1 MNYYNAN
8 NEEII
13 NVKNNEGL
21 DQVPASPEADLK
33 RLFNPVMVVED
44 TVPRQTSEQWG
55 DLTQLLDK
63 FQTTFS
69 QNKYDVGCINLE
81 PQRIHLISDLPISLR
96 PYRNSQQES
105 KEIQTQ
111 IEELLKAGFIRPS
124 HSPYAAPVSLA
135 YKKDEGKRSRLCID
149 YRKLNEI
156 TRKDHPVPLIDF
168 VIDNLTHAKFFSTLD
183 LTSGYWHIKI
193 HEKDAE
199 KLAFTTN
206 FGLYEWLRL
215 PFGWKNSPAVFQ
227 RTIRQILQKYQLTF
241 ALNYFDD
248 IIIFSQSW
256 EEHLTHL
263 DTIFQICKKE
273 NIKLKKSKCQ
283 FAQEKIKFL
292 GYEITQGHYSPSNPN
307 IETIRKLAPPK
318 DVKELQIF
326 LGSINVYQKF
336 IKDYAKLRVPLNK
349 LLKKDAIWNWS
360 HECQEAYQKLKNCL
374 ISKPILKLYNSQY
387 PCHVFCDASQDS
399 IGVVLKQ
406 HPDGTLYPIAY
417 HSRQLLKHEKN
428 YTISE
433 KECLAIID
441 ALDKFHCYLH
451 GSKFTIHTDHAALQ
465 WLKSVKHLTGRL
477 FRWSLKLSQYEY
489 SINYIKAN
497 RPQCNGNNERVNQTL
512 VAKLRCKVNS
522 TTKTPWT
529 KLLEQVTYEYNNS
542 PHDVTGFPPAYLM
555 FGTLPLPNQVKL
567 NYPPIQQARQIAVNR
582 TIKHH
587 KINKQ
592 RYDKHYVD
600 AKFKVGDL
608 VLYQNFS
615 YPNSRKLQSPYN
627 GPFKVV
633 RKLSN
638 VTYEIDKPNQYTG
651 KLTDI
656 VHSTRLKPFH
666 SKSNFQLC

>member
-8 NEEII
+8 NEDNI
-13 NVKNNEGL
+13 NVKNNKGL
-21 DQVPASPEADLK
+21 DQVPDSPEADLK
-33 RLFNPVMVVED
+33 RLFNPAMVVED
-44 TVPRQTSEQWG
+44 TVPKQTSEQWG

-63 FQTTFS
+63 FQTIFS

-111 IEELLKAGFIRPS
+111 IEELLKA
-124 HSPYAAPVSLA
+124 
-135 YKKDEGKRSRLCID
+135 
-149 YRKLNEI
+149 
-156 TRKDHPVPLIDF
+156 
-168 VIDNLTHAKFFSTLD
+168 
-183 LTSGYWHIKI
+183 
-193 HEKDAE
+193 
-199 KLAFTTN
+199 
-206 FGLYEWLRL
+206 
-215 PFGWKNSPAVFQ
+215 
-227 RTIRQILQKYQLTF
+227 
-241 ALNYFDD
+241 
-248 IIIFSQSW
+248 
-256 EEHLTHL
+256 
-263 DTIFQICKKE
+263 
-273 NIKLKKSKCQ
+273 
-283 FAQEKIKFL
+283 
-292 GYEITQGHYSPSNPN
+292 
-307 IETIRKLAPPK
+307 
-318 DVKELQIF
+318 
-326 LGSINVYQKF
+326 
-336 IKDYAKLRVPLNK
+336 
-349 LLKKDAIWNWS
+349 
-360 HECQEAYQKLKNCL
+360 
-374 ISKPILKLYNSQY
+374 
-387 PCHVFCDASQDS
+387 
-399 IGVVLKQ
+399 
-406 HPDGTLYPIAY
+406 
-417 HSRQLLKHEKN
+417 
-428 YTISE
+428 
-433 KECLAIID
+433 
-441 ALDKFHCYLH
+441 
-451 GSKFTIHTDHAALQ
+451 
-465 WLKSVKHLTGRL
+465 
-477 FRWSLKLSQYEY
+477 
-489 SINYIKAN
+489 AN
-497 RPQCNGNNERVNQTL
+497 RPQCNGKNERVNQTL

-555 FGTLPLPNQVKL
+555 FGTLPYDSPLPNQVKL

-615 YPNSRKLQSPYN
+615 YPNSSKLQSPYN

>member
-8 NEEII
+8 NEDNI
-13 NVKNNEGL
+13 NVKSNKGL
-21 DQVPASPEADLK
+21 DQVPDSPEADLK
-33 RLFNPVMVVED
+33 RLFNPAMVVED
-44 TVPRQTSEQWG
+44 TVPKQTSEQWG
-55 DLTQLLDK
+55 DLTQLFDK
-63 FQTTFS
+63 FQTIFS

-111 IEELLKAGFIRPS
+111 IEELLKAGFIRPF
-124 HSPYAAPVSLA
+124 HSPYAAPVTLA

-156 TRKDHPVPLIDF
+156 TRKDSTPVPLIDF

-263 DTIFQICKKE
+263 DTIFQICKKKTL
-273 NIKLKKSKCQ
+273 NLKIKMSVCTG
-283 FAQEKIKFL
+283 KIKFL

-318 DVKELQIF
+318 DVKELQRF

-374 ISKPILKLYNSQY
+374 ISKPILKLYNSHNI
-387 PCHVFCDASQDS
+387 HVMCFVMQ
-399 IGVVLKQ
+399 V
-406 HPDGTLYPIAY
+406 
-417 HSRQLLKHEKN
+417 R
-428 YTISE
+428 
-433 KECLAIID
+433 
-441 ALDKFHCYLH
+441 
-451 GSKFTIHTDHAALQ
+451 
-465 WLKSVKHLTGRL
+465 
-477 FRWSLKLSQYEY
+477 
-489 SINYIKAN
+489 
-497 RPQCNGNNERVNQTL
+497 NQ
-512 VAKLRCKVNS
+512 
-522 TTKTPWT
+522 
-529 KLLEQVTYEYNNS
+529 
-542 PHDVTGFPPAYLM
+542 
-555 FGTLPLPNQVKL
+555 
-567 NYPPIQQARQIAVNR
+567 
-582 TIKHH
+582 
-587 KINKQ
+587 
-592 RYDKHYVD
+592 
-600 AKFKVGDL
+600 
-608 VLYQNFS
+608 
-615 YPNSRKLQSPYN
+615 
-627 GPFKVV
+627 
-633 RKLSN
+633 
-638 VTYEIDKPNQYTG
+638 
-651 KLTDI
+651 
-656 VHSTRLKPFH
+656 
-666 SKSNFQLC
+666 